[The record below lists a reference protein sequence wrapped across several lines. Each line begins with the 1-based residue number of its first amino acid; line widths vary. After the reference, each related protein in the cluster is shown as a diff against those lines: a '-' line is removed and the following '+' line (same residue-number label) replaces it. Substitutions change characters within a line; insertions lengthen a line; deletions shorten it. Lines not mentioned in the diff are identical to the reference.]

1 MAVLLF
7 NSLFPSFSLLAGELE
22 QSIVVKPTS
31 QIMLPPTR
39 QNLNPFILLIVLLG
53 LLQLPLIVYAGLPP
67 AEYERL
73 QELNAVEMSK
83 TITDTDRASYLSED
97 ISDLMDN
104 AKKISNV
111 GKLNKDIY
119 TLKGNLVMK
128 VLSSKV
134 SKDEAYGEAK
144 ALDMLHELEKSGRI
158 KIRSRIRRTYFP
170 AIIMKRKKGKS
181 LFSSD
186 VYKRANK
193 KERKA
198 LKTSVIDKVC
208 EEVAQ
213 IAQSSGILHYDNN
226 PDNILLQFTGTSVTS
241 VELID
246 YGPPYTYLIDKNTD
260 KQKIVDVCAAS
271 SVWTL
276 LW

>member
-1 MAVLLF
+1 
-7 NSLFPSFSLLAGELE
+7 
-22 QSIVVKPTS
+22 
-31 QIMLPPTR
+31 
-39 QNLNPFILLIVLLG
+39 
-53 LLQLPLIVYAGLPP
+53 
-67 AEYERL
+67 
-73 QELNAVEMSK
+73 
-83 TITDTDRASYLSED
+83 
-97 ISDLMDN
+97 MDN

-208 EEVAQ
+208 EEVAR
-213 IAQSSGILHYDNN
+213 IAQSSGILH
-226 PDNILLQFTGTSVTS
+226 
-241 VELID
+241 
-246 YGPPYTYLIDKNTD
+246 
-260 KQKIVDVCAAS
+260 
-271 SVWTL
+271 
-276 LW
+276 